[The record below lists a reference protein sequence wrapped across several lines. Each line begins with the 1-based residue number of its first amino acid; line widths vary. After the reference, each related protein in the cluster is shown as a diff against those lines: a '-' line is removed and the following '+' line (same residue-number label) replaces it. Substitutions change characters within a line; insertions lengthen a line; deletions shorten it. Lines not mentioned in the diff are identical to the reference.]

1 LRVDRLRLCILGRPR
16 ANARGFR
23 CCPSHPVTDKG
34 IERFAESREDRN
46 ELFPNVFFPTCG
58 VKSGRSHGG
67 FPHESN
73 GHDVPMR
80 P

>member
-1 LRVDRLRLCILGRPR
+1 MPGLR
-16 ANARGFR
+16 RGL
-23 CCPSHPVTDKG
+23 SHPVADKG
-34 IERFAESREDRN
+34 IERVAESGQN
-46 ELFPNVFFPTCG
+46 GIELFPNLLFPTCG

>member
-1 LRVDRLRLCILGRPR
+1 ML
-16 ANARGFR
+16 GFR
-23 CCPSHPVTDKG
+23 GNPSHPVTDKG
-34 IERFAESREDRN
+34 IERVAESGQN
-46 ELFPNVFFPTCG
+46 IIELFPNLLFQSCG